1 MKYADGDIYVGEYV
15 DGEMRGKGTYTF
27 ADGNKYVGEFVNGTF
42 HGRGTYYFTNGDYI
56 EGTWENGEKKDY
68 TYHFADGDVSSDS
81 DDSSYEYSSGDYDS
95 GDYDGDYDSDD
106 SDDSGFSGY
115 TTLVD
120 DYGNETEV
128 FTMGSSSGRDSDG
141 NLWEKDCCSDEWHMV
156 DEDD

>member
-1 MKYADGDIYVGEYV
+1 MKY
-15 DGEMRGKGTYTF
+15 
-27 ADGNKYVGEFVNGTF
+27 ADGNKYVGEFRDNTENGNGTYTFNNGDKYVGEFVNGSF

-68 TYHFADGDVSSDS
+68 TYHFADGGVSSDS

-106 SDDSGFSGY
+106 SDEGGSSCY

-141 NLWEKDCCSDEWHMV
+141 NLWEKDSCSDEWHMV